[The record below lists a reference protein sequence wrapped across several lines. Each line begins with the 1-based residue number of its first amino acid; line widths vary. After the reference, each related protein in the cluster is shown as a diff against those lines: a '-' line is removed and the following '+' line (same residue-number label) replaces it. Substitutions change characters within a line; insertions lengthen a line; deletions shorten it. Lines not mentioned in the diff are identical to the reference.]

1 MGNNVSTSSMFTDAL
16 IRDILEN
23 TVKFV
28 CYKSECMGEGNSV
41 DYKRIVTHY
50 ADQYS
55 EADYTHISD
64 TIGDMDN
71 SLRIFFSMYN
81 ALWKDKQ
88 YRTIAYAK
96 SIEYVSKLTG
106 INMDRKLIQMSGA
119 YEDVVLNAIKT
130 YDGQYERRHQDDI
143 IHLATH
149 AYTILQIM

>member
-1 MGNNVSTSSMFTDAL
+1 MGNTISTSSTFTDAL

-23 TVKFV
+23 TVKYV
-28 CYKSECMGEGNSV
+28 CYKSECMCEGDSV

-50 ADQYS
+50 ADEYS

-81 ALWKDKQ
+81 ALWKDNQ
-88 YRTIAYAK
+88 YKTIAYAK
-96 SIEYVSKLTG
+96 SIEYVNKLTG
-106 INMDRKLIQMSGA
+106 INMGRKLIQLSDI
-119 YEDVVLNAIKT
+119 YEHVVLNAIKT
-130 YDGQYERRHQDDI
+130 FDEQYERRHQDDI
-143 IHLATH
+143 VHLATH